1 MNYTMNEELQ
11 QALTQFLT
19 ASLNAVEKGAT
30 IAGEQIPLILQE
42 IVQWKIWS
50 SAVGFVGFLLLSIV
64 LAIVALKCWKQINP
78 GTDEFCVPIGACA
91 VLCLLI
97 APVMFLIS
105 CEQLYRLIKVLT
117 APRLVLIEFLKGII

>member
-1 MNYTMNEELQ
+1 MNEELQ

-30 IAGEQIPLILQE
+30 IAGEQIPIVLQE
-42 IVQWKIWS
+42 IVQWKIAS

-78 GTDEFCVPIGACA
+78 GTDEFCVPIGVCA
-91 VLCLLI
+91 GICSIISPVL
-97 APVMFLIS
+97 FLMS
-105 CEQLYRLIKVLT
+105 CEQLYNLIKVLT
-117 APRLVLIEFLKGII
+117 APRLVIIEFLKGML

>member
-1 MNYTMNEELQ
+1 MNEELQ

-30 IAGEQIPLILQE
+30 IAGEQIPLVLQE

-64 LAIVALKCWKQINP
+64 LAIVGLKCLKRIKP
-78 GTDEFCVPIGACA
+78 AIDEFYVPIGVCTS
-91 VLCLLI
+91 LCLLI

-117 APRLVLIEFLKGII
+117 APRLVIIEFLKGML

>member
-1 MNYTMNEELQ
+1 MNNEELV

-30 IAGEQIPLILQE
+30 IAGEQIPLVLQE
-42 IVQWKIWS
+42 IVQWKIAS
-50 SAVGFVGFLLLSIV
+50 SAVGFVGFLVLSIV
-64 LAIVALKCWKQINP
+64 LAIVGLKCLKRIKP
-78 GTDEFCVPIGACA
+78 ATDEFYAPIGACA

-117 APRLVLIEFLKGII
+117 APRLVIIEFLQGML